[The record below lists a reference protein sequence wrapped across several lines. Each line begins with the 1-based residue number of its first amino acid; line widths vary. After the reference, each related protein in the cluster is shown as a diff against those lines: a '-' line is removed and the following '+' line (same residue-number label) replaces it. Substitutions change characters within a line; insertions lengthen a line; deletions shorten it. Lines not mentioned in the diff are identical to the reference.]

1 MHEIGPF
8 RQTDLVCIDALYKG
22 MKYPPLAVLRPL
34 GSQYLVWCQIFDSLC
49 SKDSVCWFI
58 IWFFQDLKE
67 ASESMTWFDLLLDY
81 PHLFTFGILSFNGW
95 IPLVSLNISTSI
107 CRLEVEMSSDNP
119 LLPVLFIWVSNGLE
133 TFTCNPWFN
142 EGT

>member
-8 RQTDLVCIDALYKG
+8 RQTDLVSIDAFYKG
-22 MKYPPLAVLRPL
+22 MKYPPLAALRPL
-34 GSQYLVWCQIFDSLC
+34 GSQYLVSCQIFDSLC

-58 IWFFQDLKE
+58 IWFFQDLKRSKWINE
-67 ASESMTWFDLLLDY
+67 LVWFAPWLPAFVY
-81 PHLFTFGILSFNGW
+81 FRILSFNGW

>member
-1 MHEIGPF
+1 
-8 RQTDLVCIDALYKG
+8 
-22 MKYPPLAVLRPL
+22 
-34 GSQYLVWCQIFDSLC
+34 
-49 SKDSVCWFI
+49 
-58 IWFFQDLKE
+58 
-67 ASESMTWFDLLLDY
+67 MTWFDLLLDY